1 MLINIAFCLCFGIWN
16 VNIYNIY
23 AFFVSEYIL
32 VVALFYVGFWV
43 LVRRWMVPS
52 LASCHQFWC

>member
-1 MLINIAFCLCFGIWN
+1 MLINIVFCLCFGIWN

-23 AFFVSEYIL
+23 AFLCRSIFL
-32 VVALFYVGFWV
+32 WLLFFYVGFWV

-52 LASCHQFWC
+52 LASCHQFWY